1 MRHVCRG
8 RWPGAL
14 IGALVIGLG
23 VAGVACAGVAR
34 QVTAAK
40 LTVTLTD
47 TKLVL
52 SQSGLQAGTATFVV
66 VNKGQKLHVLTI
78 NGPGLKGV
86 RTRTVAVG
94 RSATLTVKL
103 LTGAYMLSDPVGL
116 GTTNVRW
123 LVVSPARSASGNG
136 RAGAPP
142 SLSDTTGMNCT
153 AE

>member
-1 MRHVCRG
+1 MRRVSRRG
-8 RWPGAL
+8 LPGAL
-14 IGALVIGLG
+14 IAVFVIALGMTG
-23 VAGVACAGVAR
+23 VASAGVAR

-40 LTVTLTD
+40 VTVTFTD

-86 RTRTVAVG
+86 RTRNVAVG
-94 RSATLTVKL
+94 RSATLTVTL

-123 LVVSPARSASGNG
+123 LVVSPAKPASGNG
-136 RAGAPP
+136 RTGAPP
-142 SLSDTTGMNCT
+142 SLSDTTGMNCA